1 MAGLTKQMLK
11 ERAIDRLKTFIT
23 NYGDEVIDN
32 TKFDFKQFSDT
43 LPKEEHIITH
53 KWGKEP
59 IIVQDICVLSAVMFD
74 DGTII
79 FCDYNS
85 KENKIS
91 NYKHCRVAKN
101 LETSYINATLIDM
114 ESKQGVESSVP
125 VRKKPEKINRYKKYG
140 R

>member
-23 NYGDEVIDN
+23 THGDEVMNNI
-32 TKFDFKQFSDT
+32 KFDFKQFSDT

-53 KWGKEP
+53 KWDKEP
-59 IIVQDICVLSAVMFD
+59 IIVQDICVLSVIMFD
-74 DGTII
+74 DGTIV
-79 FCDYNS
+79 FCDYNA

-91 NYKHCRVAKN
+91 NYKQCRVAKN
-101 LETSYINATLIDM
+101 LETNYINAVLIDM
-114 ESKQGVESSVP
+114 EAKQGVESSVP
-125 VRKKPEKINRYKKYG
+125 IRKKPEKINHYKKYK